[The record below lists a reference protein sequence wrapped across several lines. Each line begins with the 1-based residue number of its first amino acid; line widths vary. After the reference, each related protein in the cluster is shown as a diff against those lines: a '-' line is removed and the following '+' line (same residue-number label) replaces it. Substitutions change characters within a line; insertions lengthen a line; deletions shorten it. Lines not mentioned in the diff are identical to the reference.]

1 MKYLVKKNKLIWLC
15 YLTIFSFV
23 VLGNAFTINFGERF
37 PIKISEMLAILLNLI
52 YFAKYHSIS
61 LKKHEIY
68 ILFWIIFVS
77 FISVITTVRYKFS
90 TTELLYGLSYPLR
103 LILLLLTANII
114 SAILKRN
121 CYKKEKIMRFILN
134 CYLLVCFIGFFQ
146 FIFFPVAFDF
156 YSLFTQIGFYIA
168 NPDPHI
174 NRLISLYF
182 DPNYLASCLIIPFT
196 IVFLQ
201 WKNGEKSKIWYLLIF
216 GISIALTVSRSGF
229 LGVAIIIVLSF
240 CHLELSK
247 NTILKNIIIIA
258 SVVTVCIIL
267 FTSNAS
273 IVNRILNSNSD
284 ASTFARFRSWEYGFE
299 IIKDNLFVGIGYN
312 MIGAYREKVLH
323 QIASLS
329 TGYGNDSSLL
339 VIVICSGIV
348 GIIYF
353 IICALKLGFN
363 RSNKISK
370 IEREILVLIF
380 CSSII
385 ICNFNN
391 LLFYVIWLFPVL
403 LVSNIFID
411 LD

>member
-15 YLTIFSFV
+15 YLTIFSFI
-23 VLGNAFTINFGERF
+23 VLGNAFTINFGKRF

-52 YFAKYHSIS
+52 YFVKYHSIS
-61 LKKHEIY
+61 LKRHEMY

-77 FISVITTVRYKFS
+77 FISVITTIRYKFS
-90 TTELLYGLSYPLR
+90 ILELLYGLSYPLR
-103 LILLLLTANII
+103 LILLLLTANVI
-114 SAILKRN
+114 SAILKKN
-121 CYKKEKIMRFILN
+121 CYKKEKIMCFILN
-134 CYLLVCFIGFFQ
+134 CYLFVCFIGFFQ
-146 FIFFPVAFDF
+146 LAFFPVASDF
-156 YSLFTQIGFYIA
+156 YSLFTRIGFYIA

-182 DPNYLASCLIIPFT
+182 DPNYLAGCLIIPFT
-196 IVFLQ
+196 IAFLQ
-201 WKNGEKSKIWYLLIF
+201 WKNGEKNKILYLFIL
-216 GISIALTVSRSGF
+216 GISIILTVSRSGF
-229 LGVAIIIVLSF
+229 LGLAIIIMLSF
-240 CHLELSK
+240 CHLEVSK
-247 NTILKNIIIIA
+247 KAILKNIIIMV
-258 SVVTVCIIL
+258 SLVTVGIIL
-267 FTSNAS
+267 FAS
-273 IVNRILNSNSD
+273 DARIINRILNSNSD
-284 ASTFARFRSWEYGFE
+284 ASTFARFKSWEYGFE
-299 IIKDNLFVGIGYN
+299 IIKNNLFVGIGYN
-312 MIGAYREKVLH
+312 MIGTYREKIFY
-323 QIASLS
+323 QTIALS

-339 VIVICSGIV
+339 VILISSGII

-391 LLFYVIWLFPVL
+391 LLFYVVWLFPVL
-403 LVSNIFID
+403 LIADVFVD